1 MDVAKITCRQLFF
14 DKLISPNEKSLALW
28 LSGYYN
34 AKRNNTVLDLGAL
47 AKNVD
52 KVEDYCRMNEDVTV
66 MDAVTKAL
74 SPANNRARRT
84 SFGRAAC
91 AEILAVAK
99 RRAAPGGAVHRR
111 PNNLSSSQKSRPLLL
126 FC

>member
-1 MDVAKITCRQLFF
+1 MKVWPIALLPLVVCLGAVQAQAQVSLDVAKITCRQLFF
-14 DKLISPNEKSLALW
+14 DKMISPNEKSLAIW

-74 SPANNRARRT
+74 
-84 SFGRAAC
+84 G
-91 AEILAVAK
+91 
-99 RRAAPGGAVHRR
+99 PG
-111 PNNLSSSQKSRPLLL
+111 N
-126 FC
+126 

>member
-1 MDVAKITCRQLFF
+1 MALLPLVAIFAAPQAQAQVSVDVAKITCRQLFF
-14 DKLISPNEKSLALW
+14 DKMISPNEKSLALW

-34 AKRNNTVLDLGAL
+34 AKRNNTILDLGAL

-74 SPANNRARRT
+74 EAGN
-84 SFGRAAC
+84 
-91 AEILAVAK
+91 
-99 RRAAPGGAVHRR
+99 
-111 PNNLSSSQKSRPLLL
+111 
-126 FC
+126 

>member
-14 DKLISPNEKSLALW
+14 DKVISPNEKSLALW

-52 KVEDYCRMNEDVTV
+52 KVEDYCRMNRRRNGDGRGHQS
-66 MDAVTKAL
+66 ARPGQLIAL
-74 SPANNRARRT
+74 
-84 SFGRAAC
+84 
-91 AEILAVAK
+91 V
-99 RRAAPGGAVHRR
+99 
-111 PNNLSSSQKSRPLLL
+111 
-126 FC
+126 

>member
-1 MDVAKITCRQLFF
+1 MRPARAGLDWEDTSVTAWLIVFSAALALLGAAPAQAQVSLDVAKITCRQLFF
-14 DKLISPNEKSLALW
+14 DKMISPNEKSLAIW

-66 MDAVTKAL
+66 MDAVSKAL
-74 SPANNRARRT
+74 GS
-84 SFGRAAC
+84 G
-91 AEILAVAK
+91 
-99 RRAAPGGAVHRR
+99 
-111 PNNLSSSQKSRPLLL
+111 Q
-126 FC
+126 

>member
-1 MDVAKITCRQLFF
+1 VTTWLILLVSMLGVIGAVPAQAQVSVDVAKITCRQLFF
-14 DKLISPNEKSLALW
+14 DKMISPNEKMLAIW

-52 KVEDYCRMNEDVTV
+52 KVEDYCRMNEDVMV

-74 SPANNRARRT
+74 GT
-84 SFGRAAC
+84 G
-91 AEILAVAK
+91 
-99 RRAAPGGAVHRR
+99 
-111 PNNLSSSQKSRPLLL
+111 Q
-126 FC
+126 

>member
-1 MDVAKITCRQLFF
+1 MKVWPIALLPLVVCLGAVQAQAQVSLDVAKITCRQLFF
-14 DKLISPNEKSLALW
+14 DKMISPNEKSLAIW

-74 SPANNRARRT
+74 GS
-84 SFGRAAC
+84 GD
-91 AEILAVAK
+91 
-99 RRAAPGGAVHRR
+99 
-111 PNNLSSSQKSRPLLL
+111 
-126 FC
+126 

>member
-1 MDVAKITCRQLFF
+1 MTARLIAFIPLVLILGASAAQAQVSVDVAKITCRQLFF
-14 DKLISPNEKSLALW
+14 DKMISPNEKSLALW

-52 KVEDYCRMNEDVTV
+52 KVEDYCRMNEDTTV

-74 SPANNRARRT
+74 GS
-84 SFGRAAC
+84 G
-91 AEILAVAK
+91 
-99 RRAAPGGAVHRR
+99 
-111 PNNLSSSQKSRPLLL
+111 Q
-126 FC
+126 